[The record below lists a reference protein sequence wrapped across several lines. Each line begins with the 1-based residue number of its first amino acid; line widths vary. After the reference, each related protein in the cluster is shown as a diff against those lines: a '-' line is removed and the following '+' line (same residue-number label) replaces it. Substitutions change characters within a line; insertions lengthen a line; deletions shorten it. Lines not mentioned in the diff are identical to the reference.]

1 MKVDE
6 EAEDMAG
13 EKECDHCWGVSW
25 CIAIEGGMDGRGAYP
40 TRGWLMGAS
49 WWC

>member
-13 EKECDHCWGVSW
+13 EKECDHCLGVSL
-25 CIAIEGGMDGRGAYP
+25 CLAIEGVTDGRAAYP

-49 WWC
+49 C